1 MRAHCGERRGERRA
15 SLATGKLRAR
25 GRQARSLRGA
35 WTVRGEGVGAG
46 AWDSAGNAC
55 AAYVGEWGASL
66 AAGELWAMCER
77 RVQVRTGGGARRA
90 RAVRRARAMCVWR
103 VRTDEPCGG

>member
-1 MRAHCGERRGERRA
+1 MGNVCAVGTGGTVDERRRDKGRWVQVRRRERNG
-15 SLATGKLRAR
+15 TEGTE
-25 GRQARSLRGA
+25 GRGA
-35 WTVRGEGVGAG
+35 VGAG

-77 RVQVRTGGGARRA
+77 WVQVRTGGGVRHSKTSASAGAVPHR
-90 RAVRRARAMCVWR
+90 VRR
-103 VRTDEPCGG
+103 T